1 MPTIAGKLQTSTE
14 DAAECDELVDFSC
27 GDGRLAAEGAVE
39 RIVAGC
45 RAGKLQNV
53 TFRVTREVPAGTLVG
68 VTAIEWPGLVLR
80 HPSLNGDAFADAAY
94 IAVLSLS
101 EAYRGGY
108 RTKEGKPLSHVLMT
122 DALRH
127 IGSEIDGEMPPVQAI
142 IDPQNRPSK
151 ALFEHF
157 GFIQPIE
164 TEPDLWYV
172 RPRGLPLEAPTDG
185 KRPGMKKPSGDK
197 ADGPPG
203 N

>member
-1 MPTIAGKLQTSTE
+1 MPTIAGELQTSTE
-14 DAAECDELVDFSC
+14 DATGCDDLVDFSC

-45 RAGKLQNV
+45 RAGKLPNV
-53 TFRVTREVPAGTLVG
+53 TFRVTREVPPGTLVG
-68 VTAIEWPGLVLR
+68 VAAIEWPGLVLR

-94 IAVLSLS
+94 IAVLSLN

-108 RTKEGKPLSHVLMT
+108 QTNEGKPLSHVLMT

-127 IGSEIDGEMPPVQAI
+127 IGLKADSQMPPVQAI
-142 IDPQNRPSK
+142 IDPRNRPSL
-151 ALFEHF
+151 ALCEHF

-172 RPRGLPLEAPTDG
+172 RPRGLPLEGPRDG
-185 KRPGMKKPSGDK
+185 TE
-197 ADGPPG
+197 AG
-203 N
+203 NEEVEQ